1 MIHLVQSGDDSIDD
15 STVLDRWSLGLSQD
29 MMYLGTGHP
38 EHGADMNI
46 RGGQAGFMRSLA
58 DGQFLAWPDYVGKLG
73 VTHGPLKRR

>member
-1 MIHLVQSGDDSIDD
+1 
-15 STVLDRWSLGLSQD
+15 

-73 VTHGPLKRR
+73 VVTVAGSVKIAKI